1 MLGSARRAFLRSGRA
16 VVQRSRATKASVPA
30 ASHLLSSALAPA
42 APCRA
47 TNVRMFSGAKPELT
61 EEQIALMTSE
71 REHMDFDVL
80 VVGAGPA
87 GLSAAIR
94 VKQLGL
100 EKGQDL
106 SVCVVEKG
114 AEVGA
119 HILSG
124 NVFEPRAL
132 DELFPDWRE
141 MGGPDN
147 GGPPVSTR
155 VSEDHFL
162 VLPNEEKSFEIPNV
176 LLPGELHNE
185 GNYIISLN
193 LLVRWLGQKAE
204 ELGIEVYPGF
214 SAAEVVYREDSKGQ
228 RAVRG
233 IATRDSGI
241 NKDGIPKDS
250 FERGYELH
258 GRVTL
263 FAEGARGSCSEEI
276 MKEFNLREN
285 ADPQTYGLGVK
296 EVWEIPDDKFKAG
309 YVQHTL
315 GWPLQ
320 QSLTDKTF
328 GGSFLYHMEPNLVLA
343 GFVVGLDYANPTLS
357 PYQEFQRWKHHP
369 DVKKHLE
376 GGKCIS
382 YGARVLNEG
391 GYYAIPKL
399 TVPGGALLGC
409 SAGFLNS
416 VKIKGSHTAMK
427 SGIVAAEAAYE
438 ALTGEEN
445 AANIVAD
452 SYEIN
457 TEEDAVDISSYQT
470 QMEESWVFE
479 ELHRVRNNHAAFEHG
494 VGAGLIHAGFTG
506 LFTKGKEPW
515 TLRHNKPDSETTEPI
530 ANHKPI
536 VYPKPDG
543 VLSFDLL
550 TNLQNSGT
558 NHQGDQPAH
567 LRVKEDKAH
576 VPHDKSLPIFGG
588 PEQYFCPAK
597 VYEYDDSGHLVINAQ
612 NCVHCKCCSIKM
624 PEEYINW
631 TVPEGGGGPAYTIM

>member
-1 MLGSARRAFLRSGRA
+1 VSLLAFFVLGFCLLFVLACCCLSFSSSASSGVPVASGLLFVLRLAGGSGVRLCALRAECGAIVQRKSPKVGLLRHCHRTPPSRARAKRLPRNPRNFLRWTMLGSARRAFLRSGRA

-214 SAAEVVYREDSKGQ
+214 SAAEVVYREVS
-228 RAVRG
+228 AASASL
-233 IATRDSGI
+233 IAPDTPSHCARPL
-241 NKDGIPKDS
+241 NPA
-250 FERGYELH
+250 RPCR
-258 GRVTL
+258 RV
-263 FAEGARGSCSEEI
+263 
-276 MKEFNLREN
+276 
-285 ADPQTYGLGVK
+285 
-296 EVWEIPDDKFKAG
+296 
-309 YVQHTL
+309 
-315 GWPLQ
+315 
-320 QSLTDKTF
+320 
-328 GGSFLYHMEPNLVLA
+328 FLI
-343 GFVVGLDYANPTLS
+343 G
-357 PYQEFQRWKHHP
+357 
-369 DVKKHLE
+369 LE
-376 GGKCIS
+376 GP
-382 YGARVLNEG
+382 ARRAR
-391 GYYAIPKL
+391 YRH
-399 TVPGGALLGC
+399 
-409 SAGFLNS
+409 SRQR
-416 VKIKGSHTAMK
+416 
-427 SGIVAAEAAYE
+427 
-438 ALTGEEN
+438 
-445 AANIVAD
+445 
-452 SYEIN
+452 
-457 TEEDAVDISSYQT
+457 YQ
-470 QMEESWVFE
+470 QGR
-479 ELHRVRNNHAAFEHG
+479 HPQG
-494 VGAGLIHAGFTG
+494 Q
-506 LFTKGKEPW
+506 
-515 TLRHNKPDSETTEPI
+515 LR
-530 ANHKPI
+530 AW
-536 VYPKPDG
+536 
-543 VLSFDLL
+543 L
-550 TNLQNSGT
+550 
-558 NHQGDQPAH
+558 
-567 LRVKEDKAH
+567 
-576 VPHDKSLPIFGG
+576 
-588 PEQYFCPAK
+588 
-597 VYEYDDSGHLVINAQ
+597 
-612 NCVHCKCCSIKM
+612 
-624 PEEYINW
+624 
-631 TVPEGGGGPAYTIM
+631 